1 MNSLEREIKLKSYMN
16 KKNKLVK
23 RIKELKRTKS
33 IIIESMNSPSYGGS
47 DNSPRV
53 VNSNISVGAASVT
66 YKLADIDDKI
76 MNLEQ
81 QISETNNLI
90 YKIINHLDITSDE
103 YSVLELK
110 YIYSLSEYDIRD
122 TKEISRS
129 KYYSLLATAVSQ
141 LLEIEEVLKIVGIE
155 GVESW
160 WSLIML
166 LQT

>member
-1 MNSLEREIKLKSYMN
+1 MNSIEREIKLKSYMN

-23 RIKELKRTKS
+23 RIKELKRTKN
-33 IIIESMNSPSYGGS
+33 IIIESMNSPSYGGGS

-90 YKIINHLDITSDE
+90 YKIINHLDVTSDE

-110 YIYSLSEYDIRD
+110 YIYLLSEYDIRD

-141 LLEIEEVLKIVGIE
+141 LLEIEEVLKIVGIK
-155 GVESW
+155 GVES
-160 WSLIML
+160 
-166 LQT
+166 

>member
-1 MNSLEREIKLKSYMN
+1 MN

-23 RIKELKRTKS
+23 RIKELKRTKN

-90 YKIINHLDITSDE
+90 YKIINHLDVTSDE

-155 GVESW
+155 GVES
-160 WSLIML
+160 
-166 LQT
+166 

>member
-1 MNSLEREIKLKSYMN
+1 MNSIEREIKLKSYMN

-23 RIKELKRTKS
+23 RIKELKRTKN

-90 YKIINHLDITSDE
+90 YKIINHLDVTSDE

-110 YIYSLSEYDIRD
+110 YIYLLSEYDIRD

-155 GVESW
+155 GVES
-160 WSLIML
+160 
-166 LQT
+166 

>member
-1 MNSLEREIKLKSYMN
+1 MNSIEKETKLKSYMN

-81 QISETNNLI
+81 QISETNTLI
-90 YKIINHLDITSDE
+90 YKIINHLDVTSDE

-129 KYYSLLATAVSQ
+129 KYYSLLATAVSR
-141 LLEIEEVLKIVGIE
+141 LLEIEEVLEIVGIE
-155 GVESW
+155 GVES
-160 WSLIML
+160 
-166 LQT
+166 

>member
-1 MNSLEREIKLKSYMN
+1 MNSIEREIKLKSYMN

-23 RIKELKRTKS
+23 RFKELKRTKN

-90 YKIINHLDITSDE
+90 YKIINHLDVTSDE

-110 YIYSLSEYDIRD
+110 YIYLLSEYDIRD

-155 GVESW
+155 GVES
-160 WSLIML
+160 
-166 LQT
+166 

>member
-1 MNSLEREIKLKSYMN
+1 MNSIERETKLKSYMN

-33 IIIESMNSPSYGGS
+33 IIIESMNSPSYGSS

-81 QISETNNLI
+81 QVSEVSNLI
-90 YKIINHLDITSDE
+90 YKIINHLDVTSDE

-155 GVESW
+155 GVES
-160 WSLIML
+160 
-166 LQT
+166 

>member
-1 MNSLEREIKLKSYMN
+1 MN

-33 IIIESMNSPSYGGS
+33 IIIESMNSLSYGGS

-155 GVESW
+155 GVES
-160 WSLIML
+160 
-166 LQT
+166 

>member
-1 MNSLEREIKLKSYMN
+1 MNSIEREIKLKSYMN

-23 RIKELKRTKS
+23 RIKELKRTKN

-90 YKIINHLDITSDE
+90 YKIINHLDVTSDE

-155 GVESW
+155 GVES
-160 WSLIML
+160 
-166 LQT
+166 

>member
-1 MNSLEREIKLKSYMN
+1 MNSIEREIKLKSYMN

-23 RIKELKRTKS
+23 RIKELKRTKN
-33 IIIESMNSPSYGGS
+33 IIIESMNSPSYCGS

-90 YKIINHLDITSDE
+90 YKIINHLDVTSDE

-110 YIYSLSEYDIRD
+110 YIYLLSEYDIRD

-155 GVESW
+155 GVES
-160 WSLIML
+160 
-166 LQT
+166 

>member
-1 MNSLEREIKLKSYMN
+1 MNSIERETKLKSYMN

-90 YKIINHLDITSDE
+90 YKIINHLDVISDE

-155 GVESW
+155 GVES
-160 WSLIML
+160 
-166 LQT
+166 

>member
-47 DNSPRV
+47 DSSPRV

-81 QISETNNLI
+81 QIFETSNLI
-90 YKIINHLDITSDE
+90 YKVINHLDMTSDE

-129 KYYSLLATAVSQ
+129 KYYSLLATAVSR

-155 GVESW
+155 GVES
-160 WSLIML
+160 
-166 LQT
+166 

>member
-1 MNSLEREIKLKSYMN
+1 MN

-23 RIKELKRTKS
+23 RIKELKRTKN

-47 DNSPRV
+47 DNYPRV

-90 YKIINHLDITSDE
+90 YKIINHLDVTSDE

-110 YIYSLSEYDIRD
+110 YIYLLSEYDIRD

-155 GVESW
+155 GVES
-160 WSLIML
+160 
-166 LQT
+166 

>member
-1 MNSLEREIKLKSYMN
+1 MN

-23 RIKELKRTKS
+23 RIKELKRTKN

-155 GVESW
+155 GVES
-160 WSLIML
+160 
-166 LQT
+166 

>member
-1 MNSLEREIKLKSYMN
+1 MNSIEREIKLKSYMN
-16 KKNKLVK
+16 KKNKIVK
-23 RIKELKRTKS
+23 RIKELKRTKN

-90 YKIINHLDITSDE
+90 YKIINHLDVTSDE

-110 YIYSLSEYDIRD
+110 YIYLLSEYDIRD

-155 GVESW
+155 GVES
-160 WSLIML
+160 
-166 LQT
+166 

>member
-81 QISETNNLI
+81 QISETSNLI
-90 YKIINHLDITSDE
+90 YKIINHLDATSDE

-155 GVESW
+155 GAES
-160 WSLIML
+160 
-166 LQT
+166 

>member
-1 MNSLEREIKLKSYMN
+1 MQIFNTLTRQKEEFKPMEEGHYKMYVCGPTVYNYIHIGNARPAVVFDVMRRFLKYMGN
-16 KKNKLVK
+16 DVK
-23 RIKELKRTKS
+23 F
-33 IIIESMNSPSYGGS
+33 
-47 DNSPRV
+47 V
-53 VNSNISVGAASVT
+53 SNIT
-66 YKLADIDDKI
+66 DIDDKI

-155 GVESW
+155 GVES
-160 WSLIML
+160 
-166 LQT
+166 

>member
-1 MNSLEREIKLKSYMN
+1 MNSIEKETKLKSYMN

-23 RIKELKRTKS
+23 RIKELKRTKN

-53 VNSNISVGAASVT
+53 INSNISVGAASVT

-81 QISETNNLI
+81 QISETSNLI
-90 YKIINHLDITSDE
+90 YKIINHLDMTSDE

-129 KYYSLLATAVSQ
+129 KYYSLLATAVSR

-155 GVESW
+155 GVES
-160 WSLIML
+160 
-166 LQT
+166 

>member
-1 MNSLEREIKLKSYMN
+1 MNR
-16 KKNKLVK
+16 KNKLVK
-23 RIKELKRTKS
+23 RIKELKRTKN

-66 YKLADIDDKI
+66 YKLADIDDKL

-90 YKIINHLDITSDE
+90 YKIINHLDTTSDE

-129 KYYSLLATAVSQ
+129 KYYSLLATAVSR

-155 GVESW
+155 GVES
-160 WSLIML
+160 
-166 LQT
+166 

>member
-1 MNSLEREIKLKSYMN
+1 MNSIEKETKLKSYMN

-23 RIKELKRTKS
+23 RIKELKRTKN
-33 IIIESMNSPSYGGS
+33 IIIESMKSPSYGGS

-81 QISETNNLI
+81 QISEVSNLV
-90 YKIINHLDITSDE
+90 YKIINHLDVTSDE

-129 KYYSLLATAVSQ
+129 KYYSLLAAAVSQ
-141 LLEIEEVLKIVGIE
+141 LLEIEEVLEIVGIE
-155 GVESW
+155 GVES
-160 WSLIML
+160 
-166 LQT
+166 

>member
-1 MNSLEREIKLKSYMN
+1 MN

-33 IIIESMNSPSYGGS
+33 IIIESMNSPSYGGCS

-81 QISETNNLI
+81 QVSEVSSLI
-90 YKIINHLDITSDE
+90 YKIINHLDTTSDE

-129 KYYSLLATAVSQ
+129 KYYSLLATAVSR
-141 LLEIEEVLKIVGIE
+141 LLEIEEVLEIVGIE
-155 GVESW
+155 GVES
-160 WSLIML
+160 
-166 LQT
+166 

>member
-1 MNSLEREIKLKSYMN
+1 MNSIEKETKLKSYMN

-23 RIKELKRTKS
+23 RIKELKRTKN

-66 YKLADIDDKI
+66 YKLADIDDKL

-81 QISETNNLI
+81 QISETNTLI
-90 YKIINHLDITSDE
+90 YKIINHLDTTSDE

-129 KYYSLLATAVSQ
+129 KYYSLLATAVSR

-155 GVESW
+155 GVES
-160 WSLIML
+160 
-166 LQT
+166 

>member
-1 MNSLEREIKLKSYMN
+1 MNSIEREIELKSYMN

-53 VNSNISVGAASVT
+53 VNSNISAGAASVT

-90 YKIINHLDITSDE
+90 YKIINHLDVTSDE

-110 YIYSLSEYDIRD
+110 YIYLLSEYDIRD

>member
-1 MNSLEREIKLKSYMN
+1 MN

-33 IIIESMNSPSYGGS
+33 IIIESMNSPSYGGGS

-81 QISETNNLI
+81 QISEI
-90 YKIINHLDITSDE
+90 
-103 YSVLELK
+103 
-110 YIYSLSEYDIRD
+110 SLSNEFNVF
-122 TKEISRS
+122 SPS
-129 KYYSLLATAVSQ
+129 FFLF
-141 LLEIEEVLKIVGIE
+141 IVI
-155 GVESW
+155 
-160 WSLIML
+160 
-166 LQT
+166 

>member
-23 RIKELKRTKS
+23 RIKELKRTKN

-155 GVESW
+155 GVES
-160 WSLIML
+160 
-166 LQT
+166 

>member
-1 MNSLEREIKLKSYMN
+1 MN

-23 RIKELKRTKS
+23 RIKELKRTKN

-90 YKIINHLDITSDE
+90 YKIINHLDVTSDE

-110 YIYSLSEYDIRD
+110 YIYLLSEYDIRD

-155 GVESW
+155 GVES
-160 WSLIML
+160 
-166 LQT
+166 